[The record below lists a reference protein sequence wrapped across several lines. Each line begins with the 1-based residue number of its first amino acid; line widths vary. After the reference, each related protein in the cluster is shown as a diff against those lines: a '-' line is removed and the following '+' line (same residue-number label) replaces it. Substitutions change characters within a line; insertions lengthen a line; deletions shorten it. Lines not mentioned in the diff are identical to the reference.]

1 MLADPEQCVK
11 HAFLT
16 PLNIDVSEFNAIILD
31 RLPGPL
37 SMFNHLFLTFC
48 LLIHRLLAVHLSY
61 NSIVEDDDASPP
73 ANNAQQYSTQATEDI
88 LAMAQS
94 PDAPPHE
101 LHLKPRAICSLMRN
115 LSVKNGLVKN
125 KRVIIV
131 AAHSRY
137 IEVRPLDPGH
147 RPHQTFCMPRIN
159 FDFQPRFASYTI
171 RRKQFPLK
179 LAYATTFNSSQGLTF
194 N

>member
-1 MLADPEQCVK
+1 M
-11 HAFLT
+11 
-16 PLNIDVSEFNAIILD
+16 
-31 RLPGPL
+31 
-37 SMFNHLFLTFC
+37 
-48 LLIHRLLAVHLSY
+48 
-61 NSIVEDDDASPP
+61 EDDDSSATNG
-73 ANNAQQYSTQATEDI
+73 ARQYSTQATEDI

-101 LHLKPRAICSLMRN
+101 LHLKPGAICSLMRN

-147 RPHQTFCMPRIN
+147 RPDQTFCLPRIT

-171 RRKQFPLK
+171 QRKQFPLK

-194 N
+194 DRVVLDARCDVFAHGQLYMAISRVRSHHDAIVYCPDDRPDVANVVFPSLLLK